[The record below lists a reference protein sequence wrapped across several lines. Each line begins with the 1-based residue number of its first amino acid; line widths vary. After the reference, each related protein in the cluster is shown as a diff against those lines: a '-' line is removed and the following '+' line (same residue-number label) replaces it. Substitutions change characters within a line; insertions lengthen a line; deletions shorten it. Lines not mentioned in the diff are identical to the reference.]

1 MHYRKVRRGGGRAP
15 WAGESNQGRQPTGA
29 AGSHGPCICCR
40 ARADNSGREYLEGA
54 FRQSGHNPSVT
65 SGDKRRLRRAQS
77 ASRSNGSCRC
87 RRGVARSYGTSK
99 GAPSA
104 AGTYQHCQSSVQTHC
119 HHCPGRFLPFL
130 LGGIVVSR

>member
-1 MHYRKVRRGGGRAP
+1 MHYRKLRCGGGRAP

-40 ARADNSGREYLEGA
+40 ARADNSGREYVEGA

-65 SGDKRRLRRAQS
+65 SGDKRRLRRAHS

-87 RRGVARSYGTSK
+87 RRGVARSYGTPKRHHRQPEALLKSHL
-99 GAPSA
+99 ALIVHIDHA
-104 AGTYQHCQSSVQTHC
+104 AYAGKTS
-119 HHCPGRFLPFL
+119 
-130 LGGIVVSR
+130 